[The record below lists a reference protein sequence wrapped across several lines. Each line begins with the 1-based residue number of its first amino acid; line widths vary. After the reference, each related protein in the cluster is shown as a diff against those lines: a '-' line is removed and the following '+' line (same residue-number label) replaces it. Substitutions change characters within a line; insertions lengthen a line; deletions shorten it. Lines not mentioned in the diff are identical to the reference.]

1 MRRRT
6 LVTAAAAGAAVAGG
20 GPLLA
25 GCGSS
30 GGSGVP
36 RLDFLSLAWQA
47 ESVAANKA
55 LVAQW
60 NREHPEVQVRYVQ
73 GSWDD
78 VHDQL
83 LTSFEGGAAPD
94 VIHDEGIDLTDFGT
108 GGYLADL
115 TGLLPASLKSRIP
128 DSAWATARFDG
139 AVYGVP
145 FLQEPRVLIANR
157 TLLDRAGIGL
167 PDTGHPWT
175 WAEFEDVT
183 RELSRP
189 GGGSAGR
196 YGTAWPMGSPVS
208 VTLNL
213 SLTTGGRI
221 LYKDPHSGR
230 AEARFGPADSAFA
243 EMVNRQVHR
252 DRSAPSSALALG
264 GGDVLPGFFAGRY
277 AMLPLDFSYRQQI
290 QQQAPAHF
298 DWVTLPLPVGAGA
311 PDGGRAQ
318 GVSPQT
324 LSVAAGCPHREAA
337 VAFID
342 FMTQTPHLVRLA
354 RGDWMPPTGSAA
366 LRDPSIT
373 TAALG
378 WRTGVESA
386 RHLTASPA
394 LGMRGYPEWS
404 DKIATPALQQFYSGA
419 IGLDALRGRLVR
431 DGNRVFARYRD

>member
-6 LVTAAAAGAAVAGG
+6 FLTGAGATAAVAGSG
-20 GPLLA
+20 SLLSA
-25 GCGSS
+25 CGSS

-36 RLDFLSLAWQA
+36 TLDFLSLAWQT
-47 ESVAANKA
+47 ESVRANKA

-60 NREHPEVQVRYVQ
+60 NREHPEVRVRYVQ

-94 VIHDEGIDLTDFGT
+94 IIHDEGIDLTDFGT

-115 TGLLPASLKSRIP
+115 TGLLPASLRSRIP
-128 DSAWATARFDG
+128 GSTWDTARFDG
-139 AVYGVP
+139 ATYGVP
-145 FLQEPRVLIANR
+145 FLQEPRVLIADR
-157 TLLDRAGIGL
+157 TLLTTAGVRL
-167 PDTGHPWT
+167 PDDEHPWT
-175 WAEFEDVT
+175 WGEFEDVT
-183 RELSRP
+183 RELSHH
-189 GGGSAGR
+189 GGSAER
-196 YGTAWPMGSPVS
+196 YGTAWPMSSPVS

-221 LYKDPHSGR
+221 LYRNKDSGR
-230 AEARFGPADSAFA
+230 TEVRFGSADSAFA
-243 EMVNRQVHR
+243 EMVNRQVR
-252 DRSAPSSALALG
+252 KDRSAPSSALALG

-277 AMLPLDFSYRQQI
+277 AMLPLDFSYRQQV

-324 LSVAAGCPHREAA
+324 LSVAKSCGHQQAA
-337 VAFID
+337 VEFID
-342 FMTQTPHLVRLA
+342 FMTQTPHLVQLA

-373 TAALG
+373 TARLG
-378 WRTGVESA
+378 WSTGVSLA

-394 LGMRGYPEWS
+394 LGMRGYAEWS
-404 DKIATPALQQFYSGA
+404 DKIAAPALQQYYSGA
-419 IGLDALRGRLVR
+419 IGLDSLRGKLVR
-431 DGNRVFARYRD
+431 DGNRVFDRYRD

>member
-6 LVTAAAAGAAVAGG
+6 LLTGAAATAAAAGAA
-20 GPLLA
+20 PLLSA
-25 GCGSS
+25 CGSS
-30 GGSGVP
+30 AGSGTP
-36 RLDFLSLAWQA
+36 RLDFLSLAWQE
-47 ESVAANKA
+47 ESVKANKA

-60 NREHPEVQVRYVQ
+60 NAAHPEVQVRYVQ

-94 VIHDEGIDLTDFGT
+94 IIHDEGIDLTDFGS

-115 TGLLPASLKSRIP
+115 TPLLPASLKSRIP
-128 DSAWATARFDG
+128 AATWDTARFDG
-139 AVYGVP
+139 ALYGVP

-157 TLLDRAGIGL
+157 TLLEKAGIPL
-167 PDTGHPWT
+167 PSDDHPWT
-175 WAEFEDVT
+175 WAQFEDIT
-183 RELSRP
+183 RELSHP
-189 GGGSAGR
+189 GGGSAQR
-196 YGTAWPMGSPVS
+196 YGTAWPMSSPVS

-221 LYKDPHSGR
+221 LYKNEHTGR
-230 AEARFGPADSAFA
+230 TEVRFGAADSAFA
-243 EMVNRQVHR
+243 EMVRRQVGTDH
-252 DRSAPSSALALG
+252 SAPSSALALG

-277 AMLPLDFSYRQQI
+277 AMLPLDFSYRQQV
-290 QQQAPAHF
+290 QQQAPKGF
-298 DWVTLPLPVGAGA
+298 DWVTLPLPVGTRA

-324 LSVAAGCPHREAA
+324 LSVAKSCKHQQAA
-337 VAFID
+337 VEFID

-354 RGDWMPPTGSAA
+354 QGDWMPPTGTAA
-366 LRDPSIT
+366 LRDPSLN

-378 WRTGVESA
+378 WATGMSVA
-386 RHLTASPA
+386 RYLKASPA

-404 DKIATPALQQFYSGA
+404 DKIATPALQQYYSGA
-419 IGLDALRGRLVR
+419 IGLDSLRGKLVR
-431 DGNRVFARYRD
+431 DGNRVFERYRS